1 MHGTLIRLL
10 LAAVA
15 ALLVLPGVASAKII
29 EVGQI
34 GTPAPSCPTSPCE
47 VISRTTAFQTRAD
60 GKRKVFAAPEA
71 GRIVAWSI
79 TLGTPKRKQRKYF
92 EENLGGTAQ
101 AGIVVLRQGDRRYGR
116 VTAASPVEE
125 LRPFFGQTV
134 QFPLAESLAVAEGD
148 VGAGV
153 GPRPRARQRLARQPS
168 EGRMRRHADAERPS
182 GRARPHA
189 VQVRLPHRPGDL
201 QRDADHDARAA
212 GTRAEA
218 EVAALGAEQVEQGG
232 PLSAGCREGAF
243 SNTSGMS
250 PRRRDT
256 SPGGSYGTPARQQRP
271 KAADLQA
278 GARKRLAGRDAP
290 ASGSSSESGQRRR
303 CSLANACAQRQARRR
318 PHSSQYEA
326 TRSASDAM
334 ASRRNVPGNG
344 IEE

>member
-1 MHGTLIRLL
+1 LLVFNPFMHGTLIRLL

-15 ALLVLPGVASAKII
+15 ALLVLPGVASATII

-134 QFPLAESLAVAEGD
+134 QFPLAESLAIAEGD
-148 VGAGV
+148 V
-153 GPRPRARQRLARQPS
+153 
-168 EGRMRRHADAERPS
+168 
-182 GRARPHA
+182 
-189 VQVRLPHRPGDL
+189 
-201 QRDADHDARAA
+201 
-212 GTRAEA
+212 
-218 EVAALGAEQVEQGG
+218 VALTVPTWAPALGLG
-232 PLSAGCREGAF
+232 L
-243 SNTSGMS
+243 
-250 PRRRDT
+250 
-256 SPGGSYGTPARQQRP
+256 
-271 KAADLQA
+271 
-278 GARKRLAGRDAP
+278 GRD
-290 ASGSSSESGQRRR
+290 SVWR
-303 CSLANACAQRQARRR
+303 
-318 PHSSQYEA
+318 
-326 TRSASDAM
+326 
-334 ASRRNVPGNG
+334 ASRAKDACDDTQTQSAQADVQDLTQYKCAYRTARVTYSATLITTPVPP
-344 IEE
+344 EPEPKPKSRR